1 MMSRRPLAS
10 RAVYAAKWSVAQLLY
25 RTGVLGL
32 LAASRLR
39 GRVVVLMY
47 HRVLEPDAEATAW
60 SHPAIVVRRV
70 TFERQMAELAARFR
84 MLSLDEFETF
94 LERGASAADAPP
106 GCLVTFDD
114 GWIDTYRDAWP
125 VLKAQRIPAVVFLP
139 TQFIGADR
147 MFWREA
153 LGRLLF
159 DVWTHARTDPAF
171 AARATSTLQPHGL
184 SGLLQR
190 APSDIRDAILQAT
203 QGLRHQGEAEAPAIL
218 AQVQA
223 LSAEIAR
230 GATSDAFMDWAQ
242 VREMAAAGIAFGGHG
257 VTHRILSTLP
267 VPVATHEVAASRA
280 AISTGL
286 GGPVSSFSYPNGGWN
301 ADVARAVGE
310 SGFRVAFSTDIGPV
324 GPDAD
329 RLAIRRFNVHED
341 ATRSWPMFLARLS
354 GVL

>member
-1 MMSRRPLAS
+1 MMPGRPLAS
-10 RAVYAAKWSVAQLLY
+10 RLVYAAKWLVAQALY

-39 GRVVVLMY
+39 GRAVVLMY

-60 SHPAIVVRRV
+60 SHPAIVVRRR
-70 TFERQMAELAARFR
+70 TFERQITKLAARFR
-84 MLSLDEFETF
+84 MLTLEEFEAF
-94 LERGASAADAPP
+94 LERGSTAGDTRP

-125 VLKAQRIPAVVFLP
+125 VLAARRVPAVVFLP

-159 DVWTHARTDPAF
+159 DAWTHARTDTAF
-171 AARATSTLQPHGL
+171 AARATSTLRARGL
-184 SGLLQR
+184 AGLLQR
-190 APSDIRDAILQAT
+190 SPEEIRGAILQAT
-203 QGLRHQGEAEAPAIL
+203 QALRHQGEAEAPAVL
-218 AQVQA
+218 ADVQT
-223 LSAEIAR
+223 LCAETRR
-230 GATSDAFMDWAQ
+230 GETSDAFMDWAQ
-242 VREMAAAGIAFGGHG
+242 VREMAAAGISFGAHG

-267 VPVATHEVAASRA
+267 VPVAAHEVAASRDAVA
-280 AISTGL
+280 AGL

-301 ADVARAVGE
+301 VDVARAVGE
-310 SGFRVAFSTDIGPV
+310 TGYRVAFSTDIGSV

-329 RLAIRRFNVHED
+329 RLAVRRFNVHED
-341 ATRSWPMFLARLS
+341 ASRSWPMFLARLS